1 MKQEIVKCVGIN
13 EDGYAILQPKIRAF
27 VRMLPG
33 EIGTVEFEGK
43 EGRLVKI
50 ENPSPERIVSKCPV
64 FDQCGGCTFHHW
76 DMVKQLEFKK
86 TVVKNLFSFVKAPI
100 EEVLPCE
107 VDHHY
112 RTKNQMV
119 VFANK
124 KKQST
129 LGMYRPFSHQTVAV
143 TACNIQ
149 DTLAN
154 GVFGHIQMLLR
165 DFKVEPYDEDS
176 KRGIMRHVLIKVG
189 YQTNQVMVV
198 FVMAEPDFKGRKILF
213 SKLIEKFPQ
222 VKTIIIDV
230 NTRSSSA
237 VLSGKQKTYVGNGYI
252 EDKLLGY
259 TFKISASSFFQVN
272 PRQTEKLYGKAIEY
286 ARLTGNERVLDVYS
300 GTGTIGILLSKQAK
314 EVVCVESNRWAV
326 EDAKV
331 NAQLNKINNVKMVL
345 ADATE
350 YMIRAAEQGLTFDVV
365 VMDPP
370 RSGATP
376 DFLSALKKL
385 SPKRIVYISCE
396 PKTQADDVKQL
407 ISDYQ
412 VTTIQPVDMFP
423 YTRHVE
429 VACRLIRIEK

>member
-1 MKQEIVKCVGIN
+1 
-13 EDGYAILQPKIRAF
+13 
-27 VRMLPG
+27 
-33 EIGTVEFEGK
+33 
-43 EGRLVKI
+43 
-50 ENPSPERIVSKCPV
+50 
-64 FDQCGGCTFHHW
+64 
-76 DMVKQLEFKK
+76 
-86 TVVKNLFSFVKAPI
+86 
-100 EEVLPCE
+100 
-107 VDHHY
+107 
-112 RTKNQMV
+112 
-119 VFANK
+119 
-124 KKQST
+124 
-129 LGMYRPFSHQTVAV
+129 
-143 TACNIQ
+143 
-149 DTLAN
+149 
-154 GVFGHIQMLLR
+154 
-165 DFKVEPYDEDS
+165 
-176 KRGIMRHVLIKVG
+176 MRHVLIKVG

-198 FVMAEPDFKGRKILF
+198 FVMAEPDFKGRKIMF
-213 SKLIEKFPQ
+213 AKLIEKYPQ

-286 ARLTGNERVLDVYS
+286 AQLTGTERVLDVYS
-300 GTGTIGILLSKQAK
+300 GTGTIGILLSKKAK

-350 YMIRAAEQGLTFDVV
+350 YMIRAAEQGLSFDVV

-376 DFLSALKKL
+376 EFLKALKQLK
-385 SPKRIVYISCE
+385 PKRIVYISCE

-407 ISDYQ
+407 ISDYS
-412 VTTIQPVDMFP
+412 VESIQPVDMFP

-429 VACRLIRIEK
+429 TVVLMSKR

>member
-1 MKQEIVKCVGIN
+1 MKQEIVTCVGIN
-13 EDGYAILQPKIRAF
+13 EDGYAILQPKIRSF
-27 VRMLPG
+27 VRLLPK
-33 EIGTVEFEGK
+33 ETGTVEFEGK

-50 ENPSPERIVSKCPV
+50 ANPSSERVNSKCPV
-64 FDQCGGCTFHHW
+64 FDQCGGCTYHHW
-76 DMVKQLEFKK
+76 DMAMQLKHK
-86 TVVKNLFSFVKAPI
+86 YNTVKNLFSFVKAPI
-100 EEVLPCE
+100 EEVLACDT
-107 VDHHY
+107 DHHY

-124 KKQST
+124 KRQAT
-129 LGMYRPFSHQTVAV
+129 LGMYKPYSHQAVAV
-143 TACNIQ
+143 TACYIQ

-154 GVFGHIQMLLR
+154 GIFGHIQMLLR
-165 DFKVEPYDEDS
+165 EFKVEAYDEDS

-213 SKLIEKFPQ
+213 SKLMEKYPQ
-222 VKTIIIDV
+222 IKTIIIDV
-230 NTRSSSA
+230 NTKSNSA
-237 VLSGKQKTYVGNGYI
+237 VLSGKQKTYIGTGFI

-272 PRQTEKLYGKAIEY
+272 PCQTEKLYAKALEF
-286 ARLTGNERVLDVYS
+286 AQLTGNERVLDVYS
-300 GTGTIGILLSKQAK
+300 GTGTIGILMSKKAK

-331 NAQLNKINNVKMVL
+331 NAQLNNISNVKMVL

-350 YMIRAAEQGLTFDVV
+350 YMIRAAEQGLMFDVI

-376 DFLSALKKL
+376 QFLSALKQLK
-385 SPKRIVYISCE
+385 PKRIVYISCE
-396 PKTQADDVKQL
+396 PKTQAEDVKQL

-412 VTTIQPVDMFP
+412 VVSIQPVDMFP

-429 VACRLIRIEK
+429 TVVLMWRGKV